1 MKKIFLILLLFCINT
16 SNVYSIEPDV
26 FIQSTINRASQILS
40 KNISKEEKINQLK
53 SIAKET
59 VDIKGVGFYSLG
71 SARKNLNDS
80 QKIEYLKLFED
91 YFLKSF
97 SSRLAEY
104 TNPEIEVNDKKFL
117 NENYTIVNSLLVGT
131 SERPEVKIDWRVYTK
146 DPENPLIRD
155 LIIEGLSLARTQK
168 EEFSSILNSNDG
180 DINALFKT
188 LEEVG
193 LQFSV
198 TRERIRQI
206 EAKALRKLN
215 HPSRSKQLKSF
226 LES

>member
-16 SNVYSIEPDV
+16 SNVYSIGPDV
-26 FIQSTINRASQILS
+26 FIQSTVNRASQILS

-188 LEEVG
+188 LEE
-193 LQFSV
+193 FS
-198 TRERIRQI
+198 
-206 EAKALRKLN
+206 KN
-215 HPSRSKQLKSF
+215 
-226 LES
+226 